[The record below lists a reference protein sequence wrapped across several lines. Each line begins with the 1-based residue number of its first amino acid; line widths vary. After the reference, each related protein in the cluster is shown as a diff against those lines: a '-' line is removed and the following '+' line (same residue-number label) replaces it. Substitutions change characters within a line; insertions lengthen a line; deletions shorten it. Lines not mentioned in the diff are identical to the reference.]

1 MKRLKSQLANKK
13 KYICSYSLGEPIRLE
28 ADCVGQSFEDI
39 VGSALV
45 VIVAGKSLE

>member
-1 MKRLKSQLANKK
+1 MKRLKSQSANKGEN
-13 KYICSYSLGEPIRLE
+13 IFSYSLEELIRLE

-45 VIVAGKSLE
+45 VIVAGKSPE